1 MKSNSMPKAKKEWS
15 FKLLQTQDRMR
26 QDGSL
31 PIALVLRFCQQRS
44 ITTLDL
50 MALPK
55 QWDKEFERYSL
66 KGTNSHPDALQ
77 YNTYLNA
84 LSTNLE
90 EMISDFN
97 RRKIPFTNTMLIEH
111 LFVVEKTTKLK
122 TYILQFIEQL
132 EKQEPFGHALTFV
145 ELFEY
150 LEKFDKSLDK
160 RLFADVNYNYIVK
173 FVQYQLQNGRKK
185 GGISVNVRS
194 LRTVLNTAIQDNVG
208 SPETYPFSNRYGTM
222 TGKKIF
228 SIDKELKTKTR
239 KRFIPKKFL
248 LQFYNFEF

>member
-1 MKSNSMPKAKKEWS
+1 
-15 FKLLQTQDRMR
+15 MR

-50 MALPK
+50 MALPE
-55 QWDKEFERYSL
+55 QWDKEFERYNL
-66 KGTNSHPDALQ
+66 KGVNSHSDVMQ
-77 YNTYLNA
+77 YNAYLNA
-84 LSTNLE
+84 LATNLE
-90 EMISDFN
+90 ETISDFN
-97 RRKIPFTNTMLIEH
+97 RRKIPFTNTMLIER

-122 TYILQFIEQL
+122 TYILQLVEQL
-132 EKQEPFGHALTFV
+132 EKQERFGHALTFI
-145 ELFEY
+145 ELLKY

-160 RLFADVNYNYIVK
+160 RLFADVNYNYVVK

-208 SPETYPFSNRYGTM
+208 SPGTYPFSNRYGTM

-239 KRFIPKKFL
+239 KRFIPKKYL
-248 LQFYNFEF
+248 LQFYNYQFKTPAHSRTQHLFFFSFFCG